1 MKHVKLFEGFL
12 NESYDTG
19 STTVRF
25 SGGYVSPYEKNIL
38 NNLKKEGFIKLGEE
52 IHSVLGPTS
61 RISLFSSGYFGL
73 TVRINGHEFYIMD
86 QPGKVGL
93 EDQSMPYIILK
104 KGSNVLV
111 KASPEYFS
119 RSFGSTG
126 MDPEMR
132 KKAYEDILQYFKDEY
147 ETITNNK

>member
-12 NESYDTG
+12 NEGFDTG

-25 SGGYVSPYEKNIL
+25 SSGHVSPYEKNIL

-61 RISLFSSGYFGL
+61 RIELFSSGYFGL
-73 TVRINGHEFYIMD
+73 HITCNGQEFYIMD
-86 QPGKVGL
+86 QPGRVGL
-93 EDQSMPYIILK
+93 EDQSMPYIQLKK
-104 KGSNVLV
+104 KGSDPIIS
-111 KASPEYFS
+111 ASPEYFS

-132 KKAYEDILQYFKDEY
+132 KKAYEDILEYFKDEY
-147 ETITNNK
+147 ETITKK